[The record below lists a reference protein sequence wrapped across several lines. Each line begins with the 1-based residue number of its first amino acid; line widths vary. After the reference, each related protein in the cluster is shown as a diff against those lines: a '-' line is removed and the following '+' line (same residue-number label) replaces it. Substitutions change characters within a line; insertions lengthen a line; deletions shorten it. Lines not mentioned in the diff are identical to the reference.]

1 MIEIRFANQEDSTY
15 LAHKDHHIPAE
26 VIAKKIKDGEIIVVL
41 DGRQQIGW
49 LRFSYFWDL
58 IPFMNML
65 WIEENCRKKGIGKK
79 LVSFWETEMQK
90 QDYDEVMTSTLS
102 DETAQH
108 FYRKLEYKDCGSLL
122 LPDEA
127 LEILYLKSL
136 NA

>member
-26 VIAKKIKDGEIIVVL
+26 VIAMKIKDGEIIVVL

-65 WIEENCRKKGIGKK
+65 WIEENYSKEKNREKI
-79 LVSFWETEMQK
+79 S
-90 QDYDEVMTSTLS
+90 
-102 DETAQH
+102 
-108 FYRKLEYKDCGSLL
+108 
-122 LPDEA
+122 
-127 LEILYLKSL
+127 
-136 NA
+136 